1 MARKLIDE
9 PPLRQSNSV
18 AVLGLLYTLRVV
30 TIFYLCLQTVRF
42 PIADHIL
49 GIIVCILWVLVNT

>member
-9 PPLRQSNSV
+9 PPLSRSNSI

-30 TIFYLCLQTVRF
+30 TTFYLCLQMVRF
-42 PIADHIL
+42 LIADHIL
-49 GIIVCILWVLVNT
+49 GIIVCIMWVLANT